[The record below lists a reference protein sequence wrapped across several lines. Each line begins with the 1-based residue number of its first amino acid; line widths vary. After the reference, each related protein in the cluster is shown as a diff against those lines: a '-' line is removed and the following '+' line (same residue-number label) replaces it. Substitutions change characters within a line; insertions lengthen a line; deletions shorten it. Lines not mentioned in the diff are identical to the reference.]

1 MFRRRPASSFAWT
14 TAVCVAA
21 VTVLAGCDQIAGL
34 FSSSGHGAGARS
46 AEAEARSFARRP
58 SPAERLDESAV
69 REAFMVEAPET
80 GVDLG
85 WGWSVDRG
93 QPIPTE
99 CVAFAVAD
107 DPAQETTVSISETRD
122 SQSLSRSMGIS
133 SSVSVKTLVYEASGK
148 ASFAK
153 STKITAFS
161 TTYVVRAEVRNG
173 AHYAAPKDPEH
184 GHLGRAVTLTDAA
197 AALARRDLA
206 AFQQACGEG
215 FVSATMR
222 GAEAFAVI
230 DIATRSKTTKE
241 SVKAEVSGSGW
252 GVKVDAAFSAASSSG
267 SDSSKNTISFY
278 QAGGSG
284 NPLPKNADEIK
295 TRIENLAQDAL
306 DSGKLYALQITP
318 YQVLENFPRGAELT
332 ADAGEVDE
340 IAAAWGLYRTL
351 HDDIGAVFAE
361 PAGFTLPVA
370 DCTGKTRP
378 AECEIA
384 FKPLTGAPLVAGEG
398 PGGGVGGVS
407 ALEVLGA
414 FQDIALRA
422 LDWVELGAATCLE
435 ADENCAFD
443 PAALRSSYAVRTGL
457 PLPSGWMEG
466 DDATDQVKLH
476 DAHAAFHLRDAARGR
491 CEISALELGC
501 ISNGELG
508 RWAARTG
515 FVPVAAADRDGFD
528 RAVAALGGV
537 PHFSGDPDRP
547 EALTLWVPP
556 ANLRA
561 VQAAVADSGS

>member
-1 MFRRRPASSFAWT
+1 MFCRRPASSFGW
-14 TAVCVAA
+14 TAVVCIAA
-21 VTVLAGCDQIAGL
+21 LSGLAGCDQIAGL
-34 FSSSGHGAGARS
+34 FPSSGDSAKT

-58 SPAERLDESAV
+58 SPAERLDDSAA
-69 REAFMVEAPET
+69 RKAFMVEAPET

-99 CVAFAVAD
+99 CVAFDIAD

-122 SQSLSRSMGIS
+122 SHSLSRSMGIS
-133 SSVSVKTLVYEASGK
+133 SSVSVNAIAYEASGK

-173 AHYAAPKDPEH
+173 AHYAAPKDP
-184 GHLGRAVTLTDAA
+184 GRGRHLGRAVTLTAAA

-215 FVSATMR
+215 FVSAAMR

-241 SVKAEVSGSGW
+241 SVKTEVSGSGW

-284 NPLPKNADEIK
+284 NPLPKDADGIK
-295 TRIENLAQDAL
+295 KRIENLAQDAL
-306 DSGKLYALQITP
+306 DAGKLYALQITP
-318 YQVLENFPRGAELT
+318 YQVLENFPSGEELT

-361 PAGFTLPVA
+361 PTGFTLPVA

-384 FKPLTGAPLVAGEG
+384 FRPLTGAPLVADEG
-398 PGGGVGGVS
+398 IGGVS
-407 ALEVLGA
+407 ALEVLGV
-414 FQDIALRA
+414 FQDIALGA
-422 LDWVELGAATCLE
+422 LDRVELGAATCLE

-457 PLPSGWMEG
+457 PLPSGWLQG
-466 DDATDQVKLH
+466 DDATNQVKLH

-491 CEISALELGC
+491 CEISSLELGC
-501 ISNGELG
+501 IANAELG

-515 FVPVAAADRDGFD
+515 FVPVAAADRDGFN
-528 RAVAALGGV
+528 RAIAALGEM
-537 PHFSGDPDRP
+537 PHFTGDPDRP
-547 EALTLWVPP
+547 DALTLWVPP

-561 VQAAVADSGS
+561 AQAAVADSG